1 MPEAAI
7 VVRLLTIH
15 GLVQGVGY
23 RASAQAEGVRLGLS
37 GWVRN
42 RRSGA
47 VEALI
52 AGPRPN
58 VEAFIAWAH
67 RGPLMARVERV
78 EVLAGEIP
86 ENNDFDV
93 FPTL

>member
-1 MPEAAI
+1 MPEATA
-7 VVRLLTIH
+7 VARLVMIH

-23 RASAQAEGVRLGLS
+23 RASAQAEGVRLGLR

-47 VEALI
+47 VEALV
-52 AGPRPN
+52 AGPASS
-58 VEAFIAWAH
+58 VDAFIAWAH
-67 RGPLMARVERV
+67 RGPSMACVERV
-78 EVLAGEIP
+78 EVSAGEMP
-86 ENNDFDV
+86 KNGDFDV